1 MCCPRWIIAS
11 LHSNCAI
18 INTLQDNHLSIH
30 TLICHTEEYK
40 MLLNANTTVVLT
52 RLWLTSK
59 CDITG
64 TNSQVFPDRLH
75 IYYFKELKSDRC
87 VEVWPRQIQLGSW
100 PNVKVDSIQNHT
112 IRSANVRDKVV
123 LGPPQW
129 LHLYLTYI
137 HNATNN
143 SPAYHNYVQHGT
155 FTQLCL
161 IVHWQHWHNHSC
173 AAFSQ
178 LFIPCLWNEQ
188 HRTERVLCHL
198 RKQASVQIQ
207 ESCGDIFC
215 LHGESE
221 ERPHC
226 ECVPLT
232 LQYKPPRCVWEPS
245 VERCGVV
252 WGKGFGRP
260 LLHSAETNT
269 SEVMNKGRVYRG
281 WRSVS
286 HTHTH
291 TCTPTRTFLD
301 SGLPGSLGL
310 ARILCILSNVCYWAL
325 SRLQPVP
332 RLPSNAINCRRAY
345 DKHTHTQ
352 TQITKYTPAS
362 IHWQTCICTW
372 KQCSVLVSNP
382 HHSHPP
388 SWPFLI

>member
-1 MCCPRWIIAS
+1 MSVRLKSTVGGNHRVTHNTLLFTMCCPWWIIAS

-52 RLWLTSK
+52 WLWLTSK

-173 AAFSQ
+173 AASCSYRAYEMSNTEPNACFATCVNKRACRYKNPVKTFFAFMVSQ
-178 LFIPCLWNEQ
+178 RNDHIVNVSRLHYSTSLRAVSESPVSSAVGSFEVRGLAALYCTLLKQMHLKSWIRWEFTEAGEACLT
-188 HRTERVLCHL
+188 R
-198 RKQASVQIQ
+198 
-207 ESCGDIFC
+207 
-215 LHGESE
+215 
-221 ERPHC
+221 
-226 ECVPLT
+226 
-232 LQYKPPRCVWEPS
+232 
-245 VERCGVV
+245 
-252 WGKGFGRP
+252 
-260 LLHSAETNT
+260 
-269 SEVMNKGRVYRG
+269 
-281 WRSVS
+281 
-286 HTHTH
+286 THTH
-291 TCTPTRTFLD
+291 ARPRAHFWTVDFLVPSD
-301 SGLPGSLGL
+301 WLVSF
-310 ARILCILSNVCYWAL
+310 VYWAMFVIGL
-325 SRLQPVP
+325 YLDYNLFQDF
-332 RLPSNAINCRRAY
+332 L
-345 DKHTHTQ
+345 Q
-352 TQITKYTPAS
+352 TQ
-362 IHWQTCICTW
+362 
-372 KQCSVLVSNP
+372 
-382 HHSHPP
+382 
-388 SWPFLI
+388 